1 MENSTAFHLFKN
13 QQSLTP
19 FRQLIDYTVIGF
31 DQAKKESNPQ
41 TLLSKAQM
49 VVSKIDQKLRGAQ
62 SCAFTVHTGTV
73 NDGCD
78 IEAHWL
84 FKLLSMIVKNR

>member
-13 QQSLTP
+13 QQSMTP
-19 FRQLIDYTVIGF
+19 FRQLINYTLIGL

-62 SCAFTVHTGTV
+62 SCAFTVH
-73 NDGCD
+73 DGCD

-84 FKLLSMIVKNR
+84 IVFFLMSFYVLRF